1 VRPGLVVDSSGLLAV
16 LLAEAERERAL
27 EEIFG
32 SETRLLSAFSYL
44 ETSIVVTSRKGA
56 AGRALLDA
64 LLRDAAFRVVD
75 LAHDQAEIAHDAWT
89 DFGKGNHPAG
99 LNIGDCCAY
108 ALAKSAGYPL
118 LYKGDDFGRTDL
130 EGVSLTPSP
139 R

>member
-1 VRPGLVVDSSGLLAV
+1 VRPGLVVDSSALLAI

-32 SETRLLSAFSYL
+32 TEARLISAFTYL
-44 ETSIVVTSRKGA
+44 ETCIVLTSRKAA

-64 LLRDAAFRVVD
+64 LLRGAALRVVD
-75 LAHDQAEIAHDAWT
+75 LDHGQAEIARDAWT

-99 LNIGDCCAY
+99 LNIGDCCSY

-130 EGVSLTPSP
+130 DGVELTSAAP
-139 R
+139 

>member
-1 VRPGLVVDSSGLLAV
+1 MRPGLVVDSSALLAIV
-16 LLAEAERERAL
+16 LAEAERQRAL
-27 EEIFG
+27 DEIFG
-32 SETRLLSAFSYL
+32 AETRLVSAFTYL

-64 LLRDAAFRVVD
+64 LLEDAALRVVD
-75 LAHDQAEIAHDAWT
+75 LDHEQAETAHDAWT

-118 LYKGDDFGRTDL
+118 LYKGDDFVRTDL
-130 EGVSLTPSP
+130 ELVPLL